1 MSNVSKA
8 SSSVKKKTIYRVKN
22 WAAYNRSLIARG
34 SLTLW
39 VDESVVSSG
48 YYEGPSQRGAQYTYS
63 DQAIE
68 MALTLRRLLNLP
80 LRQAQGFVESL
91 WPLMGLE
98 EVLAV
103 PDYSTLSRRQGTL
116 KVALPVQPT
125 DGPMHLVVDS
135 TGLKVYGE
143 GEWTARQHGASTR
156 RTWRKLHL
164 GINANTQ
171 DIVAQQLTKAYAA
184 DARQL
189 KPLLRPIDT
198 PIERCYADG
207 AYDQWHVHR
216 LLAYPPTAQ
225 QSPIEAIIPPCDPA
239 QIKKSKRRYRHI
251 EARNQR
257 VTRMRKVG
265 RKKWKQQ
272 SGYHRRSLVETAMA
286 RFKRIIGPQLQA
298 REWNR
303 QKVEVQIGCAI
314 LNRMTHLGMPQSYKI
329 ET

>member
-1 MSNVSKA
+1 MSNVSKG
-8 SSSVKKKTIYRVKN
+8 SSSVKKKTIYRVNN

-103 PDYSTLSRRQGTL
+103 PDYSTLSRRQVTL

-156 RTWRKLHL
+156 RTWRKLHW

-286 RFKRIIGPQLQA
+286 RFKRIIEPQLQA
-298 REWNR
+298 REGNR